1 MPEKLSQEQIDALLN
16 RISSGEE
23 VQEEAEST
31 QKKIK
36 EYDFRSPKKF
46 TKEQLRTLDSM
57 HENFSRM
64 LSSYFSGTLRSFCEV
79 SVLAVEEQRYFE
91 YNNALPDT
99 ALIGLMDLHPADDKY
114 SDGTLIMDVSTSIGF
129 FMIDRLLGGNGSG
142 YNLMRDFTDIEI
154 NILHSVFEKIVKY
167 LQDAW
172 HSYIDVQIDLTDIQT
187 NSRLLQALAPEDIV
201 VIAVLDVKI
210 KDISGTINICI
221 PATNLE
227 EMIDNFSIKYSRA
240 TAKRQN
246 SEKVLEE
253 KRKIIFS
260 SLENTDLEIKAVL
273 ADTQLDLKDVLQ
285 LQPSD
290 VIMLNKNINSDI
302 EITVDDIPW
311 FTAKLGEAKNKKA
324 VKITHEAAF

>member
-16 RISSGEE
+16 RLSSGED
-23 VQEEAEST
+23 VQEEAESN

-99 ALIGLMDLHPADDKY
+99 ALVGLMDLHPKEDKY
-114 SDGTLIMDVSTSIGF
+114 SEGTLIMDVSTSIGF

-142 YNLMRDFTDIEI
+142 YNFMRDFTDIEI
-154 NILHSVFEKIVKY
+154 NILRSVFVKIVKY

-172 HSYIDVQIDLTDIQT
+172 RSYIDVEIDLTDIQT

-227 EMIDNFSIKYSRA
+227 EMIDNFSIKYSRS

-246 SEKVLEE
+246 SEKVIEE

-290 VIMLNKNINSDI
+290 VIILNKNINSDI
-302 EITVDDIPW
+302 EVMVDDIPW
-311 FTAKLGEAKNKKA
+311 FTAKLGETKNKKS
-324 VKITHEAAF
+324 VKITREAAF